1 MLEQILHRRGTTL
14 VRRMRLAPGEMT
26 PWHHDPFHRVSVV
39 LSGDLLAIELRDNSP
54 RILAELTP
62 GQVDW
67 VEPSDQIH
75 RAVNAGKQAYE
86 EITIFFLNHPNDVPQ
101 PSYD

>member
-1 MLEQILHRRGTTL
+1 VIEEILHRRGTTL
-14 VRRMRLAPGEMT
+14 VRRMRLAPGETT
-26 PWHHDPFHRVSVV
+26 PWHRDPFHRVSV
-39 LSGDLLAIELRDNSP
+39 LLGGDLLAIEFRDNRP

-75 RAVNAGKQAYE
+75 RAVNAGRQAYE
-86 EITIFFLNHPNDVPQ
+86 EITVFFLHSPDDVPQ
-101 PSYD
+101 PKYE